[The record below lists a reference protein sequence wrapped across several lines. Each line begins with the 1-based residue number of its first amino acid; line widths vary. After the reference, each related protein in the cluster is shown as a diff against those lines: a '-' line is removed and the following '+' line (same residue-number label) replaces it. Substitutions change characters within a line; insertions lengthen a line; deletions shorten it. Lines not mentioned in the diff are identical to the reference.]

1 MFRDFLPHN
10 SLGAPMMA
18 ARLLSRGPLHRGAQ
32 VLRGGVLSCSRP
44 TVQPWKSL
52 RQFGSCTRPPTMA
65 RRAPRPT
72 LGGASTQPW
81 RLAGGSARARM
92 LCTPAQPAAAE
103 GGAAMLKSALNWA
116 GENRTVVGV
125 LLGAVLV
132 MYGFYR
138 GSVRLMKFF
147 FNVSDKQIFQ
157 MGFVVGLISAAG
169 IIVAGVVTH
178 RHLNLHIDDVRPQ
191 PTRLT
196 TASPPARA
204 HRLTSPRS
212 PPHQSRSPLASAGLP
227 RRRQASSQ
235 AR

>member
-1 MFRDFLPHN
+1 ML
-10 SLGAPMMA
+10 A
-18 ARLLSRGPLHRGAQ
+18 ARLLGRGPLQRGAQ
-32 VLRGGVLSCSRP
+32 VLRGGILSCSRP
-44 TVQPWKSL
+44 TTVQPWKSL

-72 LGGASTQPW
+72 LGGASMQPW

-103 GGAAMLKSALNWA
+103 GGAAMLKNALNWA

-125 LLGAVLV
+125 LFGAVLV

-147 FNVSDKQIFQ
+147 FNVSDKQIFE
-157 MGFVVGLISAAG
+157 MGFLVGLITAVVV
-169 IIVAGVVTH
+169 IVSGVLAY
-178 RHLNLHIDDVRPQ
+178 RHHNLRIDDVRPQ
-191 PTRLT
+191 PTRL

-204 HRLTSPRS
+204 HRLTSPLS
-212 PPHQSRSPLASAGLP
+212 PPHQPLSPLASAGLQGG
-227 RRRQASSQ
+227 RQSSP
-235 AR
+235 